1 MKHMLV
7 GAIALGLVGFSAVA
21 ACSPISEEET
31 VRVTVTGMT

>member
-7 GAIALGLVGFSAVA
+7 GVIALGLVGLSAVA
-21 ACSPISEEET
+21 ACSPTQEET